1 MGDGVAAAAFVF
13 ERTSAGAGGVAPD
26 VLLFGGWLGGFSDLV
41 ELEVAVDAVELD
53 LGDGGFA
60 ERGALGFH
68 EFDDFHGSFK
78 AGGGGGF
85 VVAEDLSKSVE
96 CEAGEVSELVQETV
110 GSVVA
115 GGEEDTGEVGVFLGP
130 EVDGG
135 AVNAGLCSGGGDG
148 LACDESLQ
156 YLLLNGSESVEKCR
170 VGCRVCG
177 HVFPTHRLLRRI

>member
-1 MGDGVAAAAFVF
+1 M
-13 ERTSAGAGGVAPD
+13 
-26 VLLFGGWLGGFSDLV
+26 LFGGWLGGFSDLV
-41 ELEVAVDAVELD
+41 ELEVAVDAIELD

-68 EFDDFHGSFK
+68 EFDDFHGGFE

-85 VVAEDLSKSVE
+85 AVAEDLSKSVE
-96 CEAGEVSELVQETV
+96 CEAGEVSELFQETV

-115 GGEEDTGEVGVFLGP
+115 SGEEDTGEVRVFLGP

-135 AVNAGLCSGGGDG
+135 AVNAGRFCGGGDG

-156 YLLLNGSESVEKCR
+156 YLLLNGSKSVEKCR
-170 VGCRVCG
+170 VGCRVGG

>member
-1 MGDGVAAAAFVF
+1 M
-13 ERTSAGAGGVAPD
+13 
-26 VLLFGGWLGGFSDLV
+26 LFGGWLGGFSDLV

-53 LGDGGFA
+53 FGDGGFV

-68 EFDDFHGSFK
+68 EFDDFHGRFE
-78 AGGGGGF
+78 AGGSGGF
-85 VVAEDLSKSVE
+85 AVAEDLSKSVE

-115 GGEEDTGEVGVFLGP
+115 GGEEGTGEAGVFLGP

-135 AVNAGLCSGGGDG
+135 AVNADLFGGGGDG
-148 LACDESLQ
+148 LACNESLQ

-170 VGCRVCG
+170 VGCRVCCRVWG
-177 HVFPTHRLLRRI
+177 HVFLLIDYSPGSNWLGVILS